1 MVGNPEDI
9 PIDTSEIPFEA
20 LEGWEPPRQYLRNT
34 VDEVDEIKYKVHDG
48 IGEITI
54 ARPERN
60 NVLTSSMRYG
70 IYDAVKRSEMDDDV
84 KVILIN
90 AEGKNFSGGHDLS
103 QVYKAYQVYDGKDAG
118 KKQPSMRSRLH
129 RDTQILEAYK
139 GILFSLKP
147 IITQVQGWCIGG
159 ALALVFGS
167 DITIASEDAKFSHRE
182 QRLTFSGNQFIDALE
197 FLELGPR
204 KTRELMLTGEAIS
217 GQEAEDVGF
226 ANHVVPNDEL
236 EDEVNR
242 YCEAINLL
250 PLDGIVIGSEM
261 ANVAYKTLGMDMD
274 IEMGKVGHT
283 LSTQLRF
290 EDGEYNFVRDR
301 QEKGLAEAIK
311 GLHGRFD
318 DLGF

>member
-1 MVGNPEDI
+1 MGDESDPV
-9 PIDTSEIPFEA
+9 PIDTSDIPFEA
-20 LEGWEPPRQYLRNT
+20 LDGWEPPRQYLRNS
-34 VDEVDEIKYKVHDG
+34 VDEVDEIKYNIHDG

-54 ARPERN
+54 DRPEKS

-70 IYDAVKRSEMDDDV
+70 IYDAVKRAEMDDDV

-90 AEGKNFSGGHDLS
+90 AAGDDFSGGHDLS
-103 QVYKAYQVYDGKDAG
+103 QVYKAYQAYDGEEAG
-118 KKQPSMRSRLH
+118 ERRPSMRSRLH
-129 RDTQILEAYK
+129 RDTQILETYR

-147 IITQVQGWCIGG
+147 IITQVQGWCVGG
-159 ALALVFGS
+159 ALALVFAS

-182 QRLTFSGNQFIDALE
+182 QRLTFAGNQFIDALE

-217 GQEAEDVGF
+217 GQEARDVGF
-226 ANHVVPNDEL
+226 ANKVVPREEL
-236 EDEVNR
+236 EEEVQR

-261 ANVAYKTLGMDMD
+261 ANVAYKTLGIGMDT
-274 IEMGKVGHT
+274 EMGIVGHT

-290 EDGEYNFVRDR
+290 EEGEYNFVRDR
-301 QEKGLAEAIK
+301 DQKGLSEAIE
-311 GLHGRFD
+311 GLHERFEE
-318 DLGF
+318 LGF

>member
-1 MVGNPEDI
+1 MVGEPEDI
-9 PIDTSEIPFEA
+9 PIDTSDIPFEA
-20 LEGWEPPRQYLRNT
+20 LEGWEPPRPYLRKS
-34 VDEVDEIKYKVHDG
+34 VDEVDEIKYSVHDG

-54 ARPERN
+54 DRPEKS

-90 AEGKNFSGGHDLS
+90 AEGDNFSGGHDLS
-103 QVYKAYQVYDGKDAG
+103 QVYKAYQVYDGEKAG
-118 KKQPSMRSRLH
+118 ERRPSMRSRLH
-129 RDTQILEAYK
+129 RDTQIVESYK

-147 IITQVQGWCIGG
+147 IITQVQGWCVGG
-159 ALALVFGS
+159 ALALIFGS

-182 QRLTFSGNQFIDALE
+182 QRLTFAGNQFIDALE

-217 GQEAEDVGF
+217 GEEAERVGF
-226 ANHVVPNDEL
+226 ANKVVPKEDL
-236 EDEVNR
+236 EDEVKR

-274 IEMGKVGHT
+274 TEMGVIGHT

-290 EDGEYNFVRDR
+290 EEGEYNFVRDR
-301 QEKGLAEAIK
+301 EEKSLNEAIK
-311 GLHGRFD
+311 GLHDRFEE
-318 DLGF
+318 LGF